1 MSQLFNMLSRF
12 VTAFLPRSK
21 QVTCLWTLS
30 LCLGYC
36 EKCCHELGGAAL
48 TLRSLFQFFG
58 LNTKKWDFSVIWVVL
73 LVVFLGIFP
82 IPSSI
87 LHAYQH
93 CARFHNNSNLA
104 YFLSP
109 FLICD
114 HYIFSLT
121 AFSLPFQPPQKESL
135 LFWWF
140 IYLLSS
146 AEFFHN
152 WALNLFVL
160 NIIGH

>member
-21 QVTCLWTLS
+21 QVTCLWTLN

-58 LNTKKWDFSVIWVVL
+58 LNTKKWDFWVIWVVL

-82 IPSSI
+82 IPYSI

-93 CARFHNNSNLA
+93 CARLHNNSNLA

-109 FLICD
+109 FLISD
-114 HYIFSLT
+114 HYIF
-121 AFSLPFQPPQKESL
+121 FSHCIFPPISTPSKGKPTFL
-135 LFWWF
+135 M
-140 IYLLSS
+140 IYIAIKFSRIFS
-146 AEFFHN
+146 
-152 WALNLFVL
+152 
-160 NIIGH
+160 